1 MQSGQGRGPANRHCQ
16 PNSVGNSIRSLRPRR
31 ICAHPKAKKLYFSI
45 TCGPKGTYCGR
56 AHKDNN
62 AAERALRR
70 PVIGRKLSFGSHS
83 EDGAALQGVL
93 LSVFATLDRAGIN
106 LWRWLEQFLGE
117 CALIGR
123 QAVVAD
129 PRAWLPWGMSGE
141 RLASLQVPR
150 ARARDGPAP

>member
-1 MQSGQGRGPANRHCQ
+1 M
-16 PNSVGNSIRSLRPRR
+16 
-31 ICAHPKAKKLYFSI
+31 
-45 TCGPKGTYCGR
+45 
-56 AHKDNN
+56 
-62 AAERALRR
+62 RR

-106 LWRWLEQFLGE
+106 LWRWLEEFLGE

-129 PRAWLPWGMSGE
+129 PQAWLPWGMSGE